1 MASDSWV
8 LTSVE
13 ARGYGGIGG
22 NAQTLKL
29 DRPVVVLVGPNGS
42 GKSTWVSAIEWAFFG
57 ELSFGNDFSIDE
69 LRGNRAEAHRVY
81 MHEGCSETE
90 VVLRLRRGSSTMV
103 WRRVRRRQK
112 PQATHDEVTCM
123 IDGSPVAADPAEV
136 LGITPDIFSRAI
148 APRQTSLQ
156 ALISSEDKDRNAA
169 LDQLFGIERLNT
181 LTVGLS
187 RARDELSKRVRE
199 LEGRFDAMASR
210 LREEVARRFDRR
222 SDARSKGLEAGIDAG
237 ELTLEGARL
246 LIASLS
252 RALSVDLPT
261 ALGNIS
267 SLQTAHRHLRSA
279 ADQLWSRPGPQD
291 RLNRLTRFKTA
302 VGGARDRWQN
312 AIDAFKGT
320 SATLEDLRVGKGSEE
335 VVRNAVDEAE
345 RWLNDIEDQ
354 LSAASKRAAVLAK
367 ARDWL
372 REHEHAAGDELD
384 CPVCERPM
392 VAQELEHLVDAA
404 IEALQA
410 EDGEIARLNTE
421 RQKADDTLRET
432 KEKQRQL
439 ERATGDASDAEEEA
453 SARRKELVDALQ
465 TALDMW
471 AAEMVDESEKPIA
484 ERCARALKAGQRPRR
499 RGDEGSEDDE
509 AVDAELRETLAAGEN
524 VLASTREELAKASK
538 ETEALRERV
547 IAIQR
552 LVEFLEA
559 AEQLDAL
566 DGDVAGDDLMAA
578 RVSLQAIQEWKET
591 LRIVTSVAG
600 DVSVAMA
607 EERVGAVSP
616 KISDWF
622 GRISRH
628 DRLKGARVYVETS
641 RTGGIVKNAYR
652 VRAVDPAGS
661 WEVAPGPML
670 SGGYQTVLT
679 VAALCALADVD
690 AGGHQLGLLI
700 LDEPTQSLD
709 PEMSQQMGNVL
720 GVSAPAPTTVVTT
733 TDKAFADAVVQG
745 AGAGRSKLVPLK
757 RWTAA
762 QGTRFEGEGE

>member
-42 GKSTWVSAIEWAFFG
+42 GKSTWVSAIEWALFG
-57 ELSFGNDFSIDE
+57 ELAFGNDFSIDE

-81 MHEGCSETE
+81 MHEGCDVTE
-90 VVLRLRRGSSTMV
+90 VALRLRRGSSTMV
-103 WRRVRRRQK
+103 WRRIRHRQR
-112 PQATHDEVTCM
+112 PQATHDEVTCT
-123 IDGSPVAADPAEV
+123 IDGVPVGTDPGEV
-136 LGITPDIFSRAI
+136 LGITPDLFSRAV

-156 ALISSEDKDRNAA
+156 ALISSEDSDRNAA
-169 LDQLFGIERLNT
+169 LDQLFGIERLNA

-187 RARDELSKRVRE
+187 RARDELSRRVRE
-199 LEGRFDAMASR
+199 LEQRFDAMASR

-222 SDARSKGLEAGIDAG
+222 LDARSKALEAGIDAG
-237 ELTLEGARL
+237 ELTLEGARA

-267 SLQTAHRHLRSA
+267 SLQTAHRHLGSA

-291 RLNRLTRFKTA
+291 RLNRLTRFSTA
-302 VGGARDRWQN
+302 VEGARDRWQD
-312 AIDAFKGT
+312 ALRDFKDASDAF
-320 SATLEDLRVGKGSEE
+320 EDLRDSIGSEE
-335 VVRNAVDEAE
+335 DVNKAVGKASA
-345 RWLNDIEDQ
+345 WLSDVDQ
-354 LSAASKRAAVLAK
+354 QISAASKRAAVLAQ

-372 REHEHAAGDELD
+372 REHEHALGDELD

-404 IEALQA
+404 IESIQA
-410 EDGEIARLNTE
+410 EGGEIARLSE
-421 RQKADDTLRET
+421 DRQKAEEALSGA

-439 ERATGDASDAEEEA
+439 ERATGDVCDAEEGA
-453 SARRKELVDALQ
+453 LRRRGELVDALQ
-465 TALDMW
+465 TALGMW
-471 AAEMVDESEKPIA
+471 AAEVADDPEKPVV
-484 ERCARALKAGQRPRR
+484 EECGRTKAVGQQPRR
-499 RGDEGSEDDE
+499 QGAEGHEDDE
-509 AVDAELRETLAAGEN
+509 ALDAALRGTLTVGNDA
-524 VLASTREELAKASK
+524 LISTREELAKASK
-538 ETEALRERV
+538 EAELLRERV
-547 IAIQR
+547 IALQR
-552 LVEFLEA
+552 LVEFLHA
-559 AEQLDAL
+559 AEALDAL
-566 DGDVAGDDLMAA
+566 DEDVAGDELTAA
-578 RVSLQAIQEWKET
+578 RASLERIQEWRET
-591 LRIVTSVAG
+591 LRMVTSVAG
-600 DVSVAMA
+600 DVSVAVA
-607 EERVGAVSP
+607 EQRVAAVSP
-616 KISDWF
+616 KINEWF

-628 DRLKGARVYVETS
+628 DRLKGARVYVATS
-641 RTGGIVKNAYR
+641 RTAGVVRNAYR

-733 TDKAFADAVVQG
+733 TDKAFADAVVQA

>member
-1 MASDSWV
+1 VASDSWV
-8 LTSVE
+8 LASVE
-13 ARGYGGIGG
+13 ARGYCGIGAK
-22 NAQTLKL
+22 AQTLSL
-29 DRPVVVLVGPNGS
+29 DRPVLVLVGPNGS
-42 GKSTWVSAIEWAFFG
+42 GKSTWVSAIEWALFG
-57 ELSFGNDFSIDE
+57 ELSFGKDFSIDE

-81 MHEGCSETE
+81 MHEGCSETA
-90 VVLRLRRGSSTMV
+90 VVLRLRREGSTME
-103 WRRVRRRQK
+103 WGRVRRRQK
-112 PQATHDEVTCM
+112 PQPSHDEVTCT
-123 IDGSPVAADPAEV
+123 IDGAAVAADPAEV
-136 LGITPDIFSRAI
+136 LGITPDIFSRVV
-148 APRQTSLQ
+148 APRQASLQ

-187 RARDELSKRVRE
+187 RARDELTRRVRE
-199 LEGRFDAMASR
+199 LDERFDAMASR
-210 LREEVARRFDRR
+210 LQEEVARRFDRR
-222 SDARSKGLEAGIDAG
+222 SDARSKALDAGIDAG
-237 ELTLEGARL
+237 ELTLGGGRS

-252 RALSVDLPT
+252 KALSVDLAT
-261 ALGNIS
+261 GLDKVS
-267 SLQTAHRHLRSA
+267 SLRTVHHHLESA

-302 VGGARDRWQN
+302 VEGARERWQN
-312 AIDAFKGT
+312 ALRAHKDA
-320 SATLEDLRVGKGSEE
+320 AADLDSLRASIGSEE
-335 VVRNAVDEAE
+335 EVKSAIAEAE
-345 RWLNDIEDQ
+345 SQLSDVGQQ
-354 LSAASKRAAVLAK
+354 LSAASKRAAVLVQ

-372 REHEHAAGDELD
+372 REHEHAPGDELD

-392 VAQELEHLVDAA
+392 VAQELEQLVDAA

-410 EDGEIARLNTE
+410 DDGEIARLNTE
-421 RQKADDTLRET
+421 RQKADDTLREA

-439 ERATGDASDAEEEA
+439 ERAIEDLSDAEDEA
-453 SARRKELVDALQ
+453 SVRRSELVSALQ

-471 AAEMVDESEKPIA
+471 GGEKVDEIEKPVM
-484 ERCARALKAGQRPRR
+484 EQCARALEAGQRPRR
-499 RGDEGSEDDE
+499 QGDEGREDDE
-509 AVDAELRETLAAGEN
+509 TLDAELRETLAVGDN
-524 VLASTREELAKASK
+524 MLASTREELAKAGR
-538 ETEALRERV
+538 EAEALRERV

-559 AEQLDAL
+559 AEELDAL

-578 RVSLQAIQEWKET
+578 RARLQAIEDWRET

-616 KISDWF
+616 KINDWF
-622 GRISRH
+622 GRISQH

-641 RTGGIVKNAYR
+641 RAGGIVKNAYR
-652 VRAVDPAGS
+652 VRAVDPADP

-709 PEMSQQMGNVL
+709 PEMSQQMGKVL
-720 GVSAPAPTTVVTT
+720 GASAHAPTTIVTT
-733 TDKAFADAVVQG
+733 TDKAFADAVMQG
-745 AGAGRSKLVPLK
+745 AGAGRTKYVPLK

-762 QGTRFEGEGE
+762 QGTQFEGEGE